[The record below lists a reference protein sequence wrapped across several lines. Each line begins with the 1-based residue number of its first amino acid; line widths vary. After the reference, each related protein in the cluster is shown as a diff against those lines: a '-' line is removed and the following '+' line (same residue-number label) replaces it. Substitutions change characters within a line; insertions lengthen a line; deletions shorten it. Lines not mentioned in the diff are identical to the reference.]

1 MENYNKDEC
10 LALLRDSA
18 DANSFHMELLISG
31 GVLLLWLLISLLML
45 FESVASFLWTFLLGV
60 PLFGGIA
67 LYEGLRLWRLYRNWE
82 RYEYLMGRVDREV
95 ATYDWRRDCTAL
107 QVYARR
113 PDGTGVMANT
123 RNIYRQ
129 KSVWLDGW
137 PIATHYA
144 NSTVLIAYD
153 ERHDRAIIL
162 QRTYRS
168 KK

>member
-1 MENYNKDEC
+1 MNQRYTKDEC
-10 LALLRDSA
+10 MALLRDSA
-18 DANSFHMELLISG
+18 DAHSCRTEMIIVG
-31 GVLLLWLLISLLML
+31 PVAALWLVIGVIALML
-45 FESVASFLWTFLLGV
+45 DQWITGLLGIV
-60 PLFGGIA
+60 VFGGIFAYEA
-67 LYEGLRLWRLYRNWE
+67 LMLYGLYHNWD
-82 RYEYLMGRVDREV
+82 RYEYLHGEV
-95 ATYDWRRDCTAL
+95 KGEIATYDWRRDCTAL

-113 PDGTGVMANT
+113 SDGTGVMANT

-153 ERHDRAIIL
+153 ARHDRAIIL

>member
-1 MENYNKDEC
+1 MERKCNKDEC
-10 LALLRDSA
+10 MALLRDSA
-18 DANSFHMELLISG
+18 DANSCRMELLITG
-31 GVLLLWLLISLLML
+31 PVAVLWLVLGVIAII
-45 FESVASFLWTFLLGV
+45 FDEWITGLLGIA
-60 PLFGGIA
+60 LFGGIFAYEALA
-67 LYEGLRLWRLYRNWE
+67 LYDLYHNWDK
-82 RYEYLMGRVDREV
+82 YEYLPGTVVGEI

-113 PDGTGVMANT
+113 PDGTGVVANT

-144 NSTVLIAYD
+144 NSEVLVAYD
-153 ERHDRAIIL
+153 EKKDRAIIL

>member
-1 MENYNKDEC
+1 M
-10 LALLRDSA
+10 RQA
-18 DANSFHMELLISG
+18 DAQSRPCHFQAQTEQIPPQPRRHCPRSFR
-31 GVLLLWLLISLLML
+31 
-45 FESVASFLWTFLLGV
+45 
-60 PLFGGIA
+60 PLYG
-67 LYEGLRLWRLYRNWE
+67 LYHNWD
-82 RYEYLMGRVDREV
+82 RYEYLHGEV
-95 ATYDWRRDCTAL
+95 KGEIATYDWRRDCTAL

-162 QRTYRS
+162 QRTYGS